1 MIELSIFGLLTGLI
15 SGFFGVGGGMV
26 LIPLLLYYGFDMKE
40 AVSISIMQMV
50 FTSIF
55 GSYLNYKKNKQ
66 ILKIGLILGLGGF
79 LGGLNSSFILYIV
92 PSYILTY
99 TFVFI
104 VSFAIFKMAFVKN
117 IDENIKTIDNNY
129 IMLVLVGF
137 VVGLIAMSIG
147 VGGSVMLTPILAT
160 YLHYNLKTA
169 SSMSLFFVIFS
180 SLAGFIS
187 LSVAGQMY
195 YYEGSIVGLASLFGV
210 YIGIW
215 LKNIV
220 NIKSFKIYILTLYI
234 LILISMIF
242 KIFVV

>member
-1 MIELSIFGLLTGLI
+1 MIALSIFGLLTGLI

-104 VSFAIFKMAFVKN
+104 Y
-117 IDENIKTIDNNY
+117 ID
-129 IMLVLVGF
+129 L
-137 VVGLIAMSIG
+137 
-147 VGGSVMLTPILAT
+147 
-160 YLHYNLKTA
+160 
-169 SSMSLFFVIFS
+169 
-180 SLAGFIS
+180 
-187 LSVAGQMY
+187 
-195 YYEGSIVGLASLFGV
+195 
-210 YIGIW
+210 
-215 LKNIV
+215 
-220 NIKSFKIYILTLYI
+220 
-234 LILISMIF
+234 
-242 KIFVV
+242 